1 MMNSWR
7 KAPREQGR
15 GFLESHWIQPRLK
28 DHRFDL
34 TVVDLD
40 QFVVEG
46 HGEQRDRGLPVTS
59 VARDKGR

>member
-1 MMNSWR
+1 MTNSWR

-46 HGEQRDRGLPVTS
+46 HVGN
-59 VARDKGR
+59 KGTGAYL